1 MEIKFYCFA
10 LISIR
15 WVKWKFPY
23 TMLQLHRCFNQPDNF
38 AIFPNHSAS
47 AGRRPLDVSPTPS
60 PGIQLHKNVA
70 GTDRLRKVRPDET
83 CLGRMFSVRLWITI
97 WFHFARLSRK
107 ECSLDALSFY
117 SPPRSCV
124 SDEILISFG
133 VQYSRMQQCHE
144 TFWASHH

>member
-23 TMLQLHRCFNQPDNF
+23 TMLQLHCCFNQPDNF
-38 AIFPNHSAS
+38 AIFPNRLAAWRLSDSISWNPITQKCCWHRPIAESS
-47 AGRRPLDVSPTPS
+47 TRRDMLW
-60 PGIQLHKNVA
+60 K
-70 GTDRLRKVRPDET
+70 
-83 CLGRMFSVRLWITI
+83 MFSVRLWITI

-133 VQYSRMQQCHE
+133 VRRLLDATMSRD
-144 TFWASHH
+144 FLGIASLT